1 MNNAELVY
9 EEDGHTFVSKNGKY
23 YFIFKGGYT
32 VDCRSREDFISFAE
46 YYLDKSVINRIL
58 EHI

>member
-1 MNNAELVY
+1 MDSKELVY
-9 EEDGHTFVSKNGKY
+9 EEDGHIFVHKGTKY

-32 VDCRSREDFISFAE
+32 VDCYSREDFISFAE